1 MNEFIAL
8 ALKDRSWGVVTL
20 DRHSNEL
27 QVHFC
32 GLSIPS
38 GFLSVCSEV
47 LVNMILPCYECVIS
61 KSDIDVFRSSLQLT
75 GKISSYSIM
84 LRSTAP

>member
-32 GLSIPS
+32 GFIIPS
-38 GFLSVCSEV
+38 GFLSVCSGACQ
-47 LVNMILPCYECVIS
+47 P
-61 KSDIDVFRSSLQLT
+61 DT
-75 GKISSYSIM
+75 AM
-84 LRSTAP
+84 L